1 MRLIRAKKGVT
12 GIEYGMLL
20 ALIGAVILVPVI
32 STGASLQQI
41 FCNMGGAIG
50 GAACPDASAAPPATL
65 PITFPQTSVA
75 NIGPSDQLFATSTGS
90 LDGVIISPAAAS
102 IYPIGPFGTSYSS
115 TGNESI
121 ATFGNGT
128 GSPWGAIVDNAPAL
142 DALKSA
148 CSAGVVPAT
157 SVHQVPAG
165 PPGGVAIVTSIGDT
179 PTNELDSLQYGT
191 ATAGSNF
198 SSSDSVVT
206 CAAPAG

>member
-1 MRLIRAKKGVT
+1 MRLRDKAGVT
-12 GIEYGMLL
+12 GVEYAMLL
-20 ALIGAVILVPVI
+20 SLIAAVVIVPVI

-50 GAACPDASAAPPATL
+50 GAACADASAATTPAVQA
-65 PITFPQTSVA
+65 IAFPQTSVA
-75 NIGPSDQLFATSTGS
+75 NIGPSDQLFDTSTGS

-102 IYPIGPFGTSYSS
+102 IYPVGPFGTSYSS

-121 ATFGNGT
+121 VTFGSGT
-128 GSPWGAIVDNAPAL
+128 DSSWGAIVDNAPAL

-148 CSAGVVPAT
+148 CSAGVVPAP

-165 PPGGVAIVTSIGDT
+165 PAGGVAIVTSIGDT
-179 PTNELDSLQYGT
+179 PTNELDSLQYGAPT
-191 ATAGSNF
+191 SGSSF
-198 SSSDSVVT
+198 SSTESVVT